1 MALIYENIVNELKA
15 ADNGLLSK
23 IQIGGKNYELKDLV
37 AREKLSALR
46 DAALQDVAESI
57 SGNGLVKAADVKAYV
72 DAQVGSINKF
82 DVAIVDALPE
92 ASEDTMYI
100 LYLVPHEDASSGAYL
115 EYITI
120 RSGEEGAYTYSMEQI
135 GSTKMDVTGFV
146 TDEALAEAL
155 KPYELKA
162 NLKALAYKDSAAG
175 VVAGETI
182 SGVKATGTS
191 TGSIN
196 VELEATEKAVAS
208 AGKFVPAGNVS
219 GTVKAAGNV
228 SVTVSTSA
236 ADATLTK
243 GDYTPAGTVSVALSG
258 AEFNK
263 ITSVGSQAS
272 FIEGVYTPATLTK
285 EDVTANYAKEG
296 IVGAVDGETLT
307 FTAAGIEALTA
318 TKVTAFNGGSKAAD
332 TFVANSLPTMENHVV
347 GVQNAAF
354 AGTLAEDL
362 VVTGVSY
369 AKANA
374 EAAATFEGLTSD
386 ISATFA
392 GTEGDVNVSGNCHEY
407 TVKTAEFNG
416 AAIELA
422 VGDIKVA
429 EKNVTVQ

>member
-1 MALIYENIVNELKA
+1 MALIYENIVNELKV

-23 IQIGGKNYELKDLV
+23 IQIDGKVYELKDLV

-46 DAALQDVAESI
+46 DAAIQNVADGI
-57 SGNGLVKAADVKAYV
+57 GGDGLIKAADVKAYV

-82 DVAIVDALPE
+82 DVAIVDVLPE
-92 ASEDTMYI
+92 ASADTMYI
-100 LYLVPHEDASSGAYL
+100 LYLVPNGDAASGEYI

-120 RSGEEGAYTYSMEQI
+120 RSGEEGAYTYKMEQI
-135 GSTKMDVTGFV
+135 GSTKMNVTGFV

-155 KPYELKA
+155 KSYELKA
-162 NLKALAYKDSAAG
+162 NLKALAYKESATG

-182 SGVKATGTS
+182 TGVKATGTT

-196 VELEATEKAVAS
+196 VELEATEKTVSS
-208 AGKFVPAGNVS
+208 AGKFVPAGNVT

-228 SVTVSTSA
+228 SVTVSTAA

-263 ITSVGSQAS
+263 ITSVGSQAT
-272 FIEGVYTPATLTK
+272 FTEGTFTPATLTR
-285 EDVTANYAKEG
+285 EEVTANYAKEG
-296 IVGAVDGETLT
+296 IVGSVDGETLT

-318 TKVTAFNGGSKAAD
+318 TKVTAFNGGSKASD
-332 TFVANSLPTMENHVV
+332 TFVTNSLPTMENHIV
-347 GVQNAAF
+347 GVQSASFN
-354 AGTLAEDL
+354 GTLAEDL

-374 EAAATFEGLTSD
+374 EASATFEGLSSD
-386 ISATFA
+386 ITATFA
-392 GTEGDVNVSGNCHEY
+392 GTEGDVSVSGNCHEY

-416 AAIELA
+416 AAVELN

-429 EKNVTVQ
+429 ERNVTVQ

>member
-1 MALIYENIVNELKA
+1 MALINENVVDELKVTG
-15 ADNGLLSK
+15 NGLLSK

-46 DAALQDVAESI
+46 DAALQDVAEGI
-57 SGNGLVKAADVKAYV
+57 SGNGLIKAADVKAYV

-82 DVAIVDALPE
+82 DVAIVEALPE
-92 ASEDTMYI
+92 PSADTMYI
-100 LYLVPHEDASSGAYL
+100 LYLVSNKDASSGEYI

-120 RSGEEGAYTYSMEQI
+120 RSGEEGNYTYAMEQI

-146 TDEALAEAL
+146 TEDALAEAL

-162 NLKALAYKDSAAG
+162 NLKALAYKDTATG
-175 VVAGETI
+175 TVAGETI

-196 VELEATEKAVAS
+196 VELEATQKTVAS
-208 AGKFVPAGNVS
+208 AGKFTPAGNVT
-219 GTVKAAGNV
+219 GTVKPAGNV

-263 ITSVGSQAS
+263 ITGVGTQAA
-272 FIEGVYTPATLTK
+272 FTEGEFTPASLTR

-296 IVGAVDGETLT
+296 IVGSVEGETLT

-318 TKVTAFNGGSKAAD
+318 TKVTAFSGGAKAAD
-332 TFVANSLPTMENHVV
+332 TFVANSLPTMETHTV
-347 GVQNAAF
+347 GVQNATF
-354 AGTLAEDL
+354 NGTLAEDL

-369 AKANA
+369 AKVNA
-374 EAAATFEGLTSD
+374 EAAASFEGLSSD
-386 ISATFA
+386 ITASFA
-392 GTEGDVNVSGNCHEY
+392 GTEGDVNVSGNCHDY
-407 TVKTAEFNG
+407 AVKTAEFKG

-422 VGDIKVA
+422 VGDIAIA